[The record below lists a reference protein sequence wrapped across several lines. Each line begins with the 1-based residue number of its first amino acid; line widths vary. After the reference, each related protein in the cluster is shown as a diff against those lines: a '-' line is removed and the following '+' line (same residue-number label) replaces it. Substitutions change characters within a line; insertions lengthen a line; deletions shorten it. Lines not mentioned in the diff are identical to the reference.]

1 MRSTRVPDAERWPS
15 PSGPLDM
22 NRTQAI
28 AILRRHLDQL
38 EALGYDALSSRV
50 GANDA
55 SEEKAETGVPY
66 QIELSVVWDHRPNG
80 AIRIIASID
89 DGGLRA
95 FVPLTDSRLV
105 QPQPG
110 PHSS

>member
-1 MRSTRVPDAERWPS
+1 
-15 PSGPLDM
+15 M

>member
-1 MRSTRVPDAERWPS
+1 
-15 PSGPLDM
+15 M

-55 SEEKAETGVPY
+55 SEDKGETGAPY
-66 QIELSVVWDHRPNG
+66 QIELSVVWDHGPNG
-80 AIRIIASID
+80 AIRIIGSID

-95 FVPLTDSRLV
+95 LVPLTDSRLV